1 MGKNLR
7 TEKALIDSGAY
18 VPGDFEDSPMVMK
31 QAERP
36 AKGIGKQ
43 MDQAAYDK
51 QKAADNARADAN
63 RQAQKD
69 KQSRQRM
76 RGY

>member
-31 QAERP
+31 QAEKP
-36 AKGIGKQ
+36 ARGIGKQ
-43 MDQAAYDK
+43 VTQAEYDR
-51 QKAADNARADAN
+51 QLAAGKAKADAN

-69 KQSRQRM
+69 KQSRARM

>member
-1 MGKNLR
+1 MGRVAKNLR

-31 QAERP
+31 QAEKP

-43 MDQAAYDK
+43 VSQTEYDRQLSEQKRKQAEGYARY
-51 QKAADNARADAN
+51 KAKR
-63 RQAQKD
+63 
-69 KQSRQRM
+69 
-76 RGY
+76 